1 MKASTR
7 LLSILLASSLLTAP
21 GVSSG
26 AITMG
31 SPTMVNVALN
41 RTTFGDVASRRP
53 SPSTGGSPGIIK
65 GEVFQGNPNSDQ
77 DGDGVNAF
85 TEFAMGI
92 RDLIPNTLA
101 EMVDDQ
107 YVRIYRSLTPLTNE
121 KLFVR
126 VRTKYPL

>member
-1 MKASTR
+1 MRALTR

-92 RDLIPNTLA
+92 SDLDTNTLA
-101 EMVDDQ
+101 EMVGDQ
-107 YVRIYRSLTPLTNE
+107 YVRIYRSLTPLTDE

-126 VRTKYPL
+126 YCTK

>member
-41 RTTFGDVASRRP
+41 RPTFGDVASRRP

-65 GEVFQGNPNSDQ
+65 GEVFQGNPNSD
-77 DGDGVNAF
+77 GVNAF

-92 RDLIPNTLA
+92 RDLVPNTLA

-107 YVRIYRSLTPLTNE
+107 YVRIYRSLTPLTDE

-126 VRTKYPL
+126 YRTKYPL

>member
-7 LLSILLASSLLTAP
+7 LLSLLLASSLLTAP

-85 TEFAMGI
+85 TEFAMGMS
-92 RDLIPNTLA
+92 DLDTNTLA
-101 EMVDDQ
+101 EMVGDQ
-107 YVRIYRSLTPLTNE
+107 YVRIYRSLTPLTDE
-121 KLFVR
+121 KLLVR
-126 VRTKYPL
+126 YRTK

>member
-7 LLSILLASSLLTAP
+7 LLSLLLASSLLTAP

-85 TEFAMGI
+85 TEFAMGMS
-92 RDLIPNTLA
+92 DLDTTPSPKWWVTNTSASTAL
-101 EMVDDQ
+101 
-107 YVRIYRSLTPLTNE
+107 
-121 KLFVR
+121 
-126 VRTKYPL
+126 